1 VIDHEYAY
9 LTTIGRRSGRSHRI
23 EIWYR
28 RIDDV
33 VWFISGGRNGAD
45 WVQNLRADPH
55 ATIEIGDATLTGEAF
70 FEPQD
75 TREPREALAARYQG
89 WSEPAPLTPWAT
101 SGLLVGVRLDQSAG
115 S

>member
-1 VIDHEYAY
+1 VTDHEFAY
-9 LTTIGRRSGRSHRI
+9 LTTTGRVSGKPHRI

-45 WVQNLRADPH
+45 WVQNLRADPSC
-55 ATIEIGDATLTGEAF
+55 TIEIGDDVLHGSAF

-75 TREPREALAARYQG
+75 ALEPRQALAARYQG
-89 WSEPAPLTPWAT
+89 WQEGDPLTPWAT
-101 SGLLVGVRLDQSAG
+101 TGLLVGVRLDV
-115 S
+115 